1 VLKLEKALTRSLLTR
16 LIIAAVA
23 MIVLGYPGEISPV
36 TEKLFEFGPRGIW
49 GILSTIPFIYILW
62 VLFTEL
68 TKSLDRQPEAV
79 KERVMWL
86 RILVLATWGF
96 YPIAYT
102 IPMAISDPA
111 TAEVI
116 RQVGYSVADILA
128 KPLFGLVIVG
138 IAMIK
143 SEQEKAAA

>member
-1 VLKLEKALTRSLLTR
+1 
-16 LIIAAVA
+16 
-23 MIVLGYPGEISPV
+23 
-36 TEKLFEFGPRGIW
+36 
-49 GILSTIPFIYILW
+49 
-62 VLFTEL
+62 
-68 TKSLDRQPEAV
+68 
-79 KERVMWL
+79 
-86 RILVLATWGF
+86 
-96 YPIAYT
+96 
-102 IPMAISDPA
+102 MAISDPA